1 MNLITTVASVQ
12 QAEALLAAGV
22 DTLYLGE
29 SEFGLRLPADIHQA
43 DLKTIVP
50 MAHAAGKKVTV
61 AVNAIFHNDRI
72 EKVRA
77 YLHVLADLKVDAVTI
92 GDPGAIHVLQQEVP
106 ELAYI
111 YDAEVVVTSAQQ
123 VNFWARHGATGAV
136 IAREVPY
143 GELVTMAPELT
154 VPGEIQVYGATC
166 IHQSGRPLLHNYFDF
181 VKDHQDRADRQ
192 RGLFIAIP
200 QHQNDHYS
208 IYEDRNGTHIFANN
222 DLNLMT
228 KLDQLY
234 QLGLTNWKLD
244 GLFTDETQ
252 FVAIA
257 KAFVAAKQA
266 LAAGTWTPALAAE
279 LSQQV
284 VANQPVNRGL
294 DTGFYEIDP
303 SEVQ

>member
-12 QAEALLAAGV
+12 QAEALLAADI

-43 DLKTIVP
+43 DLKTIVQL
-50 MAHAAGKKVTV
+50 AHAANKKVTV

-72 EKVRA
+72 EKVRT
-77 YLHVLADLKVDAVTI
+77 YLHFLAAIQVDAVTL
-92 GDPGAIHVLQQEVP
+92 GDPGAIHILQQEVP

-123 VNFWARHGATGAV
+123 VNFWARHGAKGAV

-143 GELVTMAPELT
+143 GELTKMAPELN

-166 IHQSGRPLLHNYFDF
+166 IHQSGRPLVHNYFDF
-181 VKDHQDRADRQ
+181 IKQHQNRADRK
-192 RGLFIAIP
+192 RGLFIATP
-200 QHQNDHYS
+200 EHQADHYA

-228 KLDQLY
+228 KLGQLY

-257 KAFVAAKQA
+257 QAFVAAKNA

-284 VANQPVNRGL
+284 VANQPANRGL